1 MSLVS
6 ARNIVLDSSAWIEYI
21 MDGPNAPHYADALN
35 ISARHVIVPSVCIF
49 EVYRSIE
56 RIVSVKE
63 ALAVTNSMQAF
74 TVDVLA
80 ADRARE
86 AATISR
92 THSLSI
98 ADAIIY
104 ATAIAHDAELLTQDA
119 DFMKLPSVRYF
130 KHVR

>member
-1 MSLVS
+1 MS
-6 ARNIVLDSSAWIEYI
+6 ARAIVLDSSAWIEYI
-21 MDGPNAPHYADALN
+21 LDGPNAPQYAKALKAPADR
-35 ISARHVIVPSVCIF
+35 IIVPTVCIF

-63 ALAVTNSMQAF
+63 ALAVTMSMQTF
-74 TVDVLA
+74 RVDPLSTS
-80 ADRARE
+80 RARE

-92 THSLSI
+92 AHSLST

-104 ATAIAHDAELLTQDA
+104 ATTLSHDAELLTQDA

-130 KHVR
+130 KHIR

>member
-1 MSLVS
+1 MK
-6 ARNIVLDSSAWIEYI
+6 ARPIVLDSSAWIEYI
-21 MDGPNAPHYADALN
+21 LDGPNAPHYAKTLKAPPDR
-35 ISARHVIVPSVCIF
+35 IIVPSVCIF

-63 ALAVTNSMQAF
+63 ALAVTMSMQLF
-74 TVDVLA
+74 RVDPLST
-80 ADRARE
+80 DRARE

-92 THSLSI
+92 QHSLST

-104 ATAIAHDAELLTQDA
+104 ATTLAHDAELLTQDA

-130 KHVR
+130 KHIR

>member
-1 MSLVS
+1 MK
-6 ARNIVLDSSAWIEYI
+6 ARPVVLDSSAWIEYI
-21 MDGPNAPHYADALN
+21 LDGPNAPHYAKALKAQVDN
-35 ISARHVIVPSVCIF
+35 IIVPSVCIF

-63 ALAVTNSMQAF
+63 ALAVTMSMQTF
-74 TVDVLA
+74 RVDPLSTA
-80 ADRARE
+80 RARE

-92 THSLSI
+92 MHSLST

-104 ATAIAHDAELLTQDA
+104 ATALAHEAELVTQDA

-130 KHVR
+130 KHIR